1 MKFWQMVTWSETE
14 QYVDIARSAEACGF
28 HGVMNADHAFYPQH
42 LTSPYP
48 YSEDGK
54 PPMGGES
61 EYPDPWVS
69 IAQMAAVTST
79 LCFSTSVYIL
89 PLRNPIEVAKATA
102 SLALMS
108 GNRFMLGA
116 GIGWMKEE
124 YDTYGLEFRQR
135 GARYDECLDALQLLW
150 RGDWCEYHGE
160 HIDFDSLRI
169 LPVPAQPVPVYLGG
183 SSPAALRRIARRAD
197 GMIGNGNSAAELPEL
212 MEQLRQLRREAGR
225 EHLPFETI
233 MGVMDAAD
241 LDTYKRLYD
250 AGVTASVNL
259 PFPFTVGWGSGIH
272 QKREQMQRFAE
283 DIVQPM
289 ADYGAGRNL

>member
-116 GIGWMKEE
+116 GIGWINPWRTNRPKERHPNLPPRMKRREPE
-124 YDTYGLEFRQR
+124 LEPGQASGMIHPSPSGLR
-135 GARYDECLDALQLLW
+135 
-150 RGDWCEYHGE
+150 
-160 HIDFDSLRI
+160 
-169 LPVPAQPVPVYLGG
+169 
-183 SSPAALRRIARRAD
+183 LRR
-197 GMIGNGNSAAELPEL
+197 P
-212 MEQLRQLRREAGR
+212 
-225 EHLPFETI
+225 
-233 MGVMDAAD
+233 
-241 LDTYKRLYD
+241 
-250 AGVTASVNL
+250 
-259 PFPFTVGWGSGIH
+259 
-272 QKREQMQRFAE
+272 
-283 DIVQPM
+283 
-289 ADYGAGRNL
+289 